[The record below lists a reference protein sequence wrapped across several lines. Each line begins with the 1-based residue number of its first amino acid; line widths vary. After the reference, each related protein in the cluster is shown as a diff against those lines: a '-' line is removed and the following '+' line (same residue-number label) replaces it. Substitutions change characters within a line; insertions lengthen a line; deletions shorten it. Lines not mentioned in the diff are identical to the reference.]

1 MRAQITRMQIRK
13 AVIADIPTIQQ
24 IAEETWR
31 PTYSHILTEEQT
43 LYMLDL
49 MYAADVLQKQIEGT
63 VEFFMV
69 AVDDEA
75 IGYFAIEPQG
85 DRQAKLHKIYLRPQ
99 QKTKGTGT
107 AVIAYLKNWAITR
120 GIETIELNVNKYNS
134 AVSFYEKMGFELIRE
149 MILDIGQGY
158 IMDDYV
164 MQLQLKPVQ
173 SIE

>member
-1 MRAQITRMQIRK
+1 MQIRK

-69 AVDDEA
+69 AVDDET

-85 DRQAKLHKIYLRPQ
+85 DRHAKLHKIYLRPQ

-107 AVIAYLKNWAITR
+107 AVITYLKNWAITR

-134 AVSFYEKMGFELIRE
+134 AVSFYEKMGFERIRE

-173 SIE
+173 SIA